1 MGILNVYFND
11 RDVFMTIG
19 IILFILSW
27 VAFFLFADKKKFPL
41 YVVTGYVAIILAFIT
56 DLLMF
61 VYPLWQYPGTSIEM
75 FWVQMI
81 NSFGLYFVVTY
92 LYLQTLPK
100 KQTIFTVAKHIFYWS
115 LFAIILEFI
124 LLSIG
129 FIEHGLWWHLG
140 LSYTADWLLF
150 FIFYMHHRWM
160 SNVIVRP
167 PNASTLF

>member
-1 MGILNVYFND
+1 MF
-11 RDVFMTIG
+11 IG

-27 VAFFLFADKKKFPL
+27 LAFYIFGDKKRFRL

-61 VYPLWQYPGTSIEM
+61 VYPLWQYPGTDVEM
-75 FWVQMI
+75 FWIQLI

-92 LYLQTLPK
+92 FFLQTLPK
-100 KQTIFTVAKHIFYWS
+100 SQTIFTVGKHIFYWS

-140 LSYTADWLLF
+140 WSYAADWFLF

-160 SNVIVRP
+160 S
-167 PNASTLF
+167 